1 MKTTKI
7 LFATICL
14 MLVVLVTNNLIGGTR
29 TVTNTRWIVPASIV
43 DGDTIPVINYP
54 VVVIDGNLNK

>member
-1 MKTTKI
+1 MKTSKI

-14 MLVVLVTNNLIGGTR
+14 MLVVFVTNNLIGGTR
-29 TVTNTRWIVPASIV
+29 PVTNTKWIVPAYVV

-54 VVVIDGNLNK
+54 VVVINGNAQ

>member
-29 TVTNTRWIVPASIV
+29 TATNYKWIVPASIV
-43 DGDTIPVINYP
+43 DGDTIPVVHYP
-54 VVVIDGNLNK
+54 VVEINGNAE